1 MVPVA
6 PAESLSVETAG
17 RGAPVVLIPGLFGS
31 AFGFRKLVPLLV
43 GAGYRTIVIEPLGVG
58 ASARPEKANYSLTA
72 QADRIAAVL
81 DSLHVRNALVLAHS
95 IGGSEAFRL
104 SYRRPDL
111 VRGLLSIEGGP
122 TERAITP
129 AFKRALRFAPWIKLF
144 GGIRLIRRKIRGML
158 IDSSGDPSWVTDSTV
173 LGYTAA
179 AGRNLDAT
187 LKAYLAMANAR
198 EPELLAPHLSQTR
211 CPGRRLVGA
220 PAAGDHPPGARDRVG
235 ARRGALHTRRRAG
248 RRPGK
253 PCPPRDERDR
263 GSRRRVTVTEVHP
276 MRIALVA
283 EDYYPQLGGVP
294 EHVHNLALQLNSW
307 GHPTTV
313 VTSNMGDYPDAPFVR
328 RVGTSRVIYS
338 NGGVSRV
345 TTGWRLRRRL
355 EAVFRAGRYDIVHVH
370 GGHARYAT
378 VRIDHPA

>member
-1 MVPVA
+1 VWLLAVLFIADSEAVSQAFMVPVA

-17 RGAPVVLIPGLFGS
+17 RGDPVVLIPGLFGS

-43 GAGYRTIVIEPLGVG
+43 DAGYRTIVIEPLGVG
-58 ASARPEKANYSLTA
+58 ASARPQKANYSLTA

-104 SYRRPDL
+104 TYRRPDL

-179 AGRNLDAT
+179 AGRDLDAT

-198 EPELLAPHLSQTR
+198 EPELLAPHLSQIR
-211 CPGRRLVGA
+211 CPVRLMVGGA
-220 PAAGDHPPGARDRVG
+220 HHDGDVGVPEVQLLARALPAFAIDSVPAAGHFIQEEEPGAVL
-235 ARRGALHTRRRAG
+235 ASVTRLKRSVTAAHAAG
-248 RRPGK
+248 
-253 PCPPRDERDR
+253 
-263 GSRRRVTVTEVHP
+263 S
-276 MRIALVA
+276 L
-283 EDYYPQLGGVP
+283 
-294 EHVHNLALQLNSW
+294 
-307 GHPTTV
+307 
-313 VTSNMGDYPDAPFVR
+313 
-328 RVGTSRVIYS
+328 
-338 NGGVSRV
+338 
-345 TTGWRLRRRL
+345 
-355 EAVFRAGRYDIVHVH
+355 
-370 GGHARYAT
+370 
-378 VRIDHPA
+378 